1 MVTTIQV
8 DEETQ
13 QKLFQ
18 VMTEIQGKTGRR
30 ISYNEALKILLERS
44 ERVERARSEFAK
56 LYGSLA
62 GEKDLLKELAEFK
75 RAEKEKLEK
84 KAARYTRSPLS

>member
-30 ISYNEALKILLERS
+30 ISYNEALKILLERN
-44 ERVERARSEFAK
+44 ERVERARSEFSK

-62 GEKDLLKELAEFK
+62 GEKDVLKELAEFK
-75 RAEKEKLEK
+75 RSEKEKLEK